1 MPVSAAPC
9 VSRMPAELFPL
20 AAALSGGRLGPEIAI
35 AILVNVG
42 GTIAC
47 AAGLRWA
54 LKDVPNVPE
63 SVTAWPWEPQAWGF
77 PPNKAATDSSAAA
90 DSSEAAAPPEAPP
103 AEPQAPAPE
112 REKAE

>member
-1 MPVSAAPC
+1 
-9 VSRMPAELFPL
+9 MPAELFPL
-20 AAALSGGRLGPEIAI
+20 AAALSGGRLGPEIALAVI
-35 AILVNVG
+35 INVG

-77 PPNKAATDSSAAA
+77 PPNKAADSSAAA
-90 DSSEAAAPPEAPP
+90 PEAAGATESEAAAPPEAAP

-112 REKAE
+112 RVKAE

>member
-1 MPVSAAPC
+1 
-9 VSRMPAELFPL
+9 MPAEFFPL

-35 AILVNVG
+35 AIVINVG
-42 GTIAC
+42 GAIAC

-63 SVTAWPWEPQAWGF
+63 SVTAWPWEPEAWGF
-77 PPNKAATDSSAAA
+77 PRKSAAA
-90 DSSEAAAPPEAPP
+90 DSKEGEAKPGEGEAAPAAAAAPEQAPAAPP
-103 AEPQAPAPE
+103 AAAPE

>member
-1 MPVSAAPC
+1 
-9 VSRMPAELFPL
+9 MPAELFPL

-35 AILVNVG
+35 AIFINVG
-42 GTIAC
+42 GAIAC

-63 SVTAWPWEPQAWGF
+63 SVTAWPWEPEAWGF
-77 PPNKAATDSSAAA
+77 PRKSQAGDSKEGEEPATEANAAPA
-90 DSSEAAAPPEAPP
+90 AAAPEEAP
-103 AEPQAPAPE
+103 AGAPLAATPE

>member
-1 MPVSAAPC
+1 
-9 VSRMPAELFPL
+9 MPAEFFPL

-35 AILVNVG
+35 AIVINVG
-42 GTIAC
+42 GAIAC

-63 SVTAWPWEPQAWGF
+63 SVTAWPWEPEAWGF
-77 PPNKAATDSSAAA
+77 PRKKAA
-90 DSSEAAAPPEAPP
+90 DSEDKAAEGEAAPAEAAAPEQAPAAPP
-103 AEPQAPAPE
+103 AAAPE

>member
-1 MPVSAAPC
+1 
-9 VSRMPAELFPL
+9 MPAELFPL

-35 AILVNVG
+35 AIIVNVG

-77 PPNKAATDSSAAA
+77 PPNKTEAEGDSKAAEETPAAVDGSAAA
-90 DSSEAAAPPEAPP
+90 PSPQAAPEQPP
-103 AEPQAPAPE
+103 AAAPE

>member
-1 MPVSAAPC
+1 
-9 VSRMPAELFPL
+9 MPAELFPL

-35 AILVNVG
+35 AIIVNVG

-77 PPNKAATDSSAAA
+77 PKKADSSAAA
-90 DSSEAAAPPEAPP
+90 PEGAAATESEPAAPSEAAP